1 MDRDVADYYAQG
13 GERDRLEGWSLERIR
28 SERLLR
34 RYLPAPPARVL
45 DVGGGAG
52 RYAAWLAAEGW
63 QVTMLDPVEVHVA
76 QASAQIPGCVER
88 GDALGLPHADGSFD
102 AVLVMGPLY
111 HLERRADRVAALAE
125 AIRVVRPG
133 GVVVVAAIS
142 RMASML
148 DGLGSRAYLGD
159 VRFRETVVRDLACG
173 SHTNPTRTEGWF
185 TTAHFHRV
193 ADLVEE
199 LAAAGLVDVAVFGV
213 EGPAWVFGDR
223 GREPDDESWRDAAL
237 WAAEAVERDPD
248 FVPMSAHLLAIGRR

>member
-1 MDRDVADYYAQG
+1 
-13 GERDRLEGWSLERIR
+13 
-28 SERLLR
+28 
-34 RYLPAPPARVL
+34 
-45 DVGGGAG
+45 
-52 RYAAWLAAEGW
+52 
-63 QVTMLDPVEVHVA
+63 
-76 QASAQIPGCVER
+76 
-88 GDALGLPHADGSFD
+88 
-102 AVLVMGPLY
+102 MGPLY

-199 LAAAGLVDVAVFGV
+199 LAAAGLVDVEVFGV

-248 FVPMSAHLLAIGRR
+248 FVPMSTHLLGIARR